1 MALALALLLAT
12 AMRVAYGLVFLV
24 ACGDSKP
31 ATPDAHV
38 NVDAPPMVDA
48 AVDAAVVEP
57 PLSAA
62 DLAKLGLQSPL
73 PAVPA
78 DTTNAFADNAAAARL
93 GQMLFFDKSYAGALA
108 VADDGTNGGLGVI
121 GDTGKVSCASCHAV
135 GSDGLDDRRSS
146 PNNVS
151 LGTNF
156 GTRNAL
162 GVINAAFYTWTNW
175 GGRFDSQWSLPT
187 AVAENAGIMNS
198 TRLQVAHMLY
208 AKYRTEYNAVFPVAL
223 DPDLDPTATN
233 ASRFP
238 ASGKPGQANWDTG
251 TLAADQA
258 IVNRIYA
265 NYGKALAAYMRKLV
279 SRNAPFDRFIAG
291 DKTAISV
298 SAQRGAK
305 LFLDKDCVGC
315 HSGPDFTDNLFH
327 ALVVAQTGP
336 HVPAADNG
344 RFQDVPGLLASPFNV
359 NGAYSDNTNTGK
371 LTGLV
376 QDNAQKGQ
384 FRTKSLRNIV
394 GAGPYM
400 HSGQLATLEDVI
412 NFYDMGGGDPGSSGI
427 IKDSKMMPLNLT
439 AGEKADLVEFMK
451 TLSGEPLAPALIVDI
466 SK

>member
-1 MALALALLLAT
+1 MN
-12 AMRVAYGLVFLV
+12 M
-24 ACGDSKP
+24 
-31 ATPDAHV
+31 
-38 NVDAPPMVDA
+38 VDAPMADA
-48 AVDAAVVEP
+48 TVQPPP
-57 PLSAA
+57 PLSDA
-62 DLAKLGLQSPL
+62 DIAKLAMQSPL

-78 DTTNAFADNAAAARL
+78 DTTNAYADNAAAARL

-108 VADDGTNGGLGVI
+108 VADDGTNGGLGVV
-121 GDTGKVSCASCHAV
+121 GDMGKVACSSCHAV
-135 GSDGLDDRRSS
+135 GSDGLDDRRST

-162 GVINAAFYTWTNW
+162 GVINSAFYTWTNW

-187 AVAENAGIMNS
+187 AVAENAAIMNS
-198 TRLQVAHMLY
+198 TRLSVAHMLY

-223 DPDLDPTATN
+223 DADLDPASTT

-251 TLAADQA
+251 VADVDKP
-258 IVNRIYA
+258 IINRIYA
-265 NYGKALAAYMRKLV
+265 NYGKALQAYMRKLV

-291 DKTAISV
+291 DKTAISI

-305 LFLDKDCVGC
+305 LFLTKDCVGC
-315 HSGPDFTDNLFH
+315 HSGPDFTDNQFH

-336 HVPAADNG
+336 HVPATDLG
-344 RFQDVPGLLASPFNV
+344 RYQDVPGLLASAFNV
-359 NGAYSDNTNTGK
+359 NGAFSDDTNTGK

-384 FRTKSLRNIV
+384 FRTKSLRNV
-394 GAGPYM
+394 AGAGPYM

-412 NFYDMGGGDPGSSGI
+412 DFYDQGGGDPGSSGI
-427 IKDSKMMPLNLT
+427 TKDTRMMPLGLSP
-439 AGEKADLVEFMK
+439 GDKADLVEFMK
-451 TLSGEPLAPALIVDI
+451 TLTGEPLPVALVVDT